1 VFLINFLSVGG
12 LLTAFGLS
20 SATGLNA
27 YLPLL
32 VAGILDRTG
41 AVKLGDGFHGLSSW
55 PILAVLAVLLIV
67 DLVGDKVP
75 AVDHVFHM
83 VGMVIHP
90 IAGALAFA
98 STTGAVQHVNPTV
111 ALVIGAITGGSLH
124 VARSSVRPVSTLTT
138 AGIATPFVSA
148 AEDVSSGGCARG
160 VRVLPAAATAGEV
173 VGQAGPASP
182 TPQRLVPAGL
192 LAEIGAL
199 FLSSTAAARSWSE
212 EVEELSHGLCPTLCP

>member
-1 VFLINFLSVGG
+1 LREGHVTEGFILTNLLSVGG

-41 AVKLGDGFHGLSSW
+41 AVKLGEGFHGLSSW

-75 AVDHVFHM
+75 AVDHIFHM

-111 ALVIGAITGGSLH
+111 ALIIGAITGGSLH
-124 VARSSVRPVSTLTT
+124 VARSSVRPVSTVAT

-148 AEDVSSGGCARG
+148 AEDVSAG
-160 VRVLPAAATAGEV
+160 VLTALAFLLPILVVLALV
-173 VGQAGPASP
+173 VVVYGFF
-182 TPQRLVPAGL
+182 RLRRR
-192 LAEIGAL
+192 LAKSL
-199 FLSSTAAARSWSE
+199 DKPVRLRQPRSA
-212 EVEELSHGLCPTLCP
+212 

>member
-1 VFLINFLSVGG
+1 VAGLREGHVTEGFILTNLLSVGG

-41 AVKLGDGFHGLSSW
+41 AVTLGEGFHGLSSW
-55 PILAVLAVLLIV
+55 PILAVLTVLLIV

-75 AVDHVFHM
+75 AVDHIFHM

-111 ALVIGAITGGSLH
+111 ALVVGAITGGSLH
-124 VARSSVRPVSTLTT
+124 VARSSVRPVSTVAT

-148 AEDVSSGGCARG
+148 AEDVSAG
-160 VRVLPAAATAGEV
+160 VLTALAFLLPILVVLALGIVVYGFFRVRR
-173 VGQAGPASP
+173 
-182 TPQRLVPAGL
+182 RLAKSLDKPAGRRL
-192 LAEIGAL
+192 P
-199 FLSSTAAARSWSE
+199 RS
-212 EVEELSHGLCPTLCP
+212 V

>member
-1 VFLINFLSVGG
+1 LTNLLSVGG

-41 AVKLGDGFHGLSSW
+41 AVKLGTGFHGLSTW
-55 PILAVLAVLLIV
+55 PILVLLAVLLVI

-75 AVDHVFHM
+75 AVDHIFHM

-98 STTGAVQHVNPTV
+98 STTGAVQHVNPTL
-111 ALVIGAITGGSLH
+111 ALVLGAVTSGTLH

-138 AGIATPFVSA
+138 AGMATPFISA
-148 AEDVSSGGCARG
+148 AEDLSSGVLTALAFLLPILAVLAVVLVAYGFFRLRRRLAQSLDKP
-160 VRVLPAAATAGEV
+160 VRLRQSRTM
-173 VGQAGPASP
+173 
-182 TPQRLVPAGL
+182 
-192 LAEIGAL
+192 
-199 FLSSTAAARSWSE
+199 
-212 EVEELSHGLCPTLCP
+212 

>member
-1 VFLINFLSVGG
+1 MPLVRWNIWLAWKGWGDRHVTEGLILTNLLSVGG

-32 VAGILDRTG
+32 VAGLLDRTG
-41 AVKLGDGFHGLSSW
+41 AVKLGEGFHGLSSW

-75 AVDHVFHM
+75 AVDHIFHM

-98 STTGAVQHVNPTV
+98 STTGAVEHVNPTV
-111 ALVIGAITGGSLH
+111 ALIIGAITGGSLH

-148 AEDVSSGGCARG
+148 AEDVSAG
-160 VRVLPAAATAGEV
+160 VLTALAFLLPILVVLALAIVVYGFIRVRR
-173 VGQAGPASP
+173 
-182 TPQRLVPAGL
+182 RLAKSLDKPVRLRQPRNA
-192 LAEIGAL
+192 
-199 FLSSTAAARSWSE
+199 
-212 EVEELSHGLCPTLCP
+212 